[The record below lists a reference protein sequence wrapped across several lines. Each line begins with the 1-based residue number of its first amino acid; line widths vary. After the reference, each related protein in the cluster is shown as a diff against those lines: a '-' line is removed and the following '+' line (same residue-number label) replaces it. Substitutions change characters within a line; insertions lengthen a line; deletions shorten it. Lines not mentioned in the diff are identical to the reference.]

1 MTQPSGQLYRCNSRG
16 MRQLNGTPCKGKI
29 THSYSCLWTPGGIL
43 AVGILHQFGTVN
55 LGLKAIGMCCLLGLT
70 LSLLAL

>member
-1 MTQPSGQLYRCNSRG
+1 MQCLHTCG
-16 MRQLNGTPCKGKI
+16 MRQLDGTFCKDKI

-43 AVGILHQFGTVN
+43 AVDILHEFSTVN
-55 LGLKAIGMCCLLGLT
+55 LGLKAIGVCCLLGLT